1 VHDRDR
7 AVVLSC
13 SSSGKVF
20 GAHKTKSGFD
30 LEEPTAM
37 YQMAIFGIAVAGV
50 VVLAVLIA
58 AVTLFPDL
66 LRYMKIRSM

>member
-1 VHDRDR
+1 
-7 AVVLSC
+7 
-13 SSSGKVF
+13 
-20 GAHKTKSGFD
+20 
-30 LEEPTAM
+30 M